1 MMYYYNTNSLLPYSF
16 LRFKSNKTIE
26 LQENIFR
33 KDKPGIE
40 IVAFAVM
47 PTHFHLI
54 LKQTKD
60 GDISR
65 YLRRLEVSFA
75 KFYNLSRGR
84 HGGVFAGRFGS
95 VKITSQ
101 YQLNVV
107 SRYIHRNPIKAKL
120 ITINQLPS
128 YPFTSYYLFKKP
140 NEHVHLKYI
149 LEGFDNE
156 YEYAL
161 YVSLGY
167 FDNLDYLP
175 EEF

>member
-1 MMYYYNTNSLLPYSF
+1 MMYYYNTNSVLPYSF
-16 LRFKSNKTIE
+16 SRLKSLATHEIQKKVSLVE
-26 LQENIFR
+26 A
-33 KDKPGIE
+33 PGVE
-40 IVAFAVM
+40 IVSFAIM